1 MTLHAHHRIE
11 SSLAEGLQADFTL
24 DVVGN
29 ITAIAGAG
37 GAPINGYSYD
47 DLYRL
52 TSESAPALSP
62 AATPNSPICGQ
73 VKIPQRSARDGWM
86 VTRPPDGSQRGRPLP

>member
-1 MTLHAHHRIE
+1 MTLHARHRIE

-52 TSESAPALSP
+52 TSESAPALSL
-62 AATPNSPICGQ
+62 AHAYDA
-73 VKIPQRSARDGWM
+73 RSLP
-86 VTRPPDGSQRGRPLP
+86 TCPPDSPQCSKACK

>member
-1 MTLHAHHRIE
+1 MTLHARHRIE

-29 ITAIAGAG
+29 ISAIAGAG
-37 GAPINGYSYD
+37 GVPVSGYSYD

-52 TSESAPALSP
+52 TSESAPGLSLGARP
-62 AATPNSPICGQ
+62 KRPKTLS
-73 VKIPQRSARDGWM
+73 RS
-86 VTRPPDGSQRGRPLP
+86 